1 MTFAVVLLVT
11 ALICC
16 VLRNPLRKAPW
27 LFYGLAVVF
36 VVLYLVAGTLG
47 LPGPVNQALLVLM
60 NKCLLP
66 TALFVLVMYVGVFPK
81 GSAIRRWL
89 QPLRTPVSIVA
100 CILVLGHMVRFIGAY
115 AARVLGGG
123 AVATNVLVSFA
134 IAVVLFALL
143 AVLGVTSFNAVRSRM
158 GTLAW
163 RRVQRFAYAFYALV
177 YAHVLVM
184 LGPAALNGGAS
195 ALEGVAVYTAVF
207 GVYGVLRVMRAV
219 ANRRDKVAQAQ
230 PKVDAAVA

>member
-134 IAVVLFALL
+134 IAVVLFAILCIAVWLL
-143 AVLGVTSFNAVRSRM
+143 LIACIAVSLF
-158 GTLAW
+158 
-163 RRVQRFAYAFYALV
+163 
-177 YAHVLVM
+177 VM
-184 LGPAALNGGAS
+184 ACIKS
-195 ALEGVAVYTAVF
+195 ALPATAAMAVPFAAIAAMLASPSSTA
-207 GVYGVLRVMRAV
+207 ASI
-219 ANRRDKVAQAQ
+219 
-230 PKVDAAVA
+230 P

>member
-81 GSAIRRWL
+81 GSAIRAL
-89 QPLRTPVSIVA
+89 AAAPAHPGVHCGLH
-100 CILVLGHMVRFIGAY
+100 LGAGPYGALYRAY

-195 ALEGVAVYTAVF
+195 ALEGVAVYTAVLW
-207 GVYGVLRVMRAV
+207 GSMGSSG
-219 ANRRDKVAQAQ
+219 
-230 PKVDAAVA
+230 

>member
-134 IAVVLFALL
+134 SPWCCL
-143 AVLGVTSFNAVRSRM
+143 RSLRCW
-158 GTLAW
+158 GSRAST
-163 RRVQRFAYAFYALV
+163 RFA
-177 YAHVLVM
+177 
-184 LGPAALNGGAS
+184 PAWVPWRGAGSNGLPTRS
-195 ALEGVAVYTAVF
+195 MPWCTPMF
-207 GVYGVLRVMRAV
+207 W
-219 ANRRDKVAQAQ
+219 
-230 PKVDAAVA
+230 

>member
-11 ALICC
+11 APICC
-16 VLRNPLRKAPW
+16 ALRNPLRKVPW
-27 LFYGLAVVF
+27 LFYGLAAAF
-36 VVLYLVAGTLG
+36 VVVYLAAGTLG
-47 LPGPVNQALLVLM
+47 LPRPVSQVLLVLM

-100 CILVLGHMVRFIGAY
+100 CILALGHMVRFIGAY

-123 AVATNVLVSFA
+123 AVATNVLASFA

-143 AVLGVTSFNAVRSRM
+143 AVLGVTSFNVVRSRM

-163 RRVQRFAYAFYALV
+163 RRIQRLAYVFYALV
-177 YAHVLVM
+177 YGHILVM

-207 GVYGVLRVMRAV
+207 GVYGALRVMRAV
-219 ANRRDKVAQAQ
+219 ADHREKVTQVQ
-230 PKVDAAVA
+230 PKVDAAAA